1 MYSLNLRTDPRQL
14 LAELQLAFILFI
26 NVNNFSSLEIYKS
39 IISLLCR
46 SKDVL
51 LPPTPNSSTIGLS
64 LYSDLLT
71 ILQAQLSSLREGFFD
86 LDLPEL
92 DTFLIAELTFL
103 RDSLR
108 SVNKRWSN
116 AQQWTSFTS
125 HWSKFADYAGE
136 KFGWDLKSLE
146 KPLPSGKLH
155 YDLLKEGVE
164 SDEEL

>member
-1 MYSLNLRTDPRQL
+1 MLTDSRQL

-51 LPPTPNSSTIGLS
+51 LQPTPNSGSVHLT
-64 LYSDLLT
+64 LYSDLLK
-71 ILQAQLSSLREGFFD
+71 ILRTQLGSLREGFFD

-92 DTFLIAELTFL
+92 DTFLIQELTFL

-108 SVNKRWSN
+108 SVSKKWNNQSIWTTFASDWSN
-116 AQQWTSFTS
+116 
-125 HWSKFADYAGE
+125 FAAYTGE
-136 KFGWDLKSLE
+136 KFGWDLKGLDR
-146 KPLPSGKLH
+146 PLPSGKLH
-155 YDLLKEGVE
+155 YDLLKADVE
-164 SDEEL
+164 SDEEM